1 MLELEGSNMAMT
13 TKVKQLEHP
22 ACHLESLVPEDDVVT
37 GEKLD
42 KGDCNSCGCI
52 IVLISL
58 QYNTVFPAAPPPPA
72 PSSLTNIQNM
82 LVFQP
87 FRKSGPDL

>member
-22 ACHLESLVPEDDVVT
+22 ACHLESLVPKDDVVT

-42 KGDCNSCGCI
+42 KGESNFLRWFYMLKEG
-52 IVLISL
+52 VRLISS
-58 QYNTVFPAAPPPPA
+58 T
-72 PSSLTNIQNM
+72 
-82 LVFQP
+82 
-87 FRKSGPDL
+87 D